1 MAIGTNA
8 AVPFFGTTDA
18 LDDTTTAA
26 INNDASSVAADITAW
41 TNTDDAPAA
50 QAILRWQYPSGT
62 LDGDI
67 DLCIRPLNVDGTTD
81 TPVPTFADP
90 VGYVGTF
97 WVDTSLA
104 VTTDSVLMRSF
115 NLLPW
120 TMKTSQEFEFYL
132 INRCGAQIT
141 ANWDLDI
148 VPMALGPKV

>member
-8 AVPFFGTTDA
+8 AVPFFGTTDP
-18 LDDTTTAA
+18 LDDTTTSAVL
-26 INNDASSVAADITAW
+26 NDASSVAADIAAW

-50 QAILRWQYPSGT
+50 NVILRWQYAAGT

-67 DLCIRPLNVDGTTD
+67 DLHIRPLNVDGTGD
-81 TPVPTFADP
+81 TPVPTFLDP
-90 VGYVGTF
+90 VGYVGSF
-97 WVDTSLA
+97 QVDTSLA
-104 VTTDSVLMRSF
+104 TATDSILMRSIS
-115 NLLPW
+115 LLPW

-132 INRCGAQIT
+132 INRSGVTIA

>member
-1 MAIGTNA
+1 VAIGTNT

-18 LDDTTTAA
+18 LDDTTTSA
-26 INNDASSVAADITAW
+26 ITNDASSVAADITAW

-50 QAILRWQYPSGT
+50 NVILRWQYPSGT

-67 DLCIRPLNVDGTTD
+67 DLQIRPLNVDGTSD

-97 WVDTSLA
+97 QVDTSLA
-104 VTTDSVLMRSF
+104 VTTDSILMRSI

-120 TMKTSQEFEFYL
+120 MMKTSQEFEFYL
-132 INRCGAQIT
+132 INRSGVTIS

-148 VPMALGPKV
+148 VPMALGPKA